1 MEPLY
6 TENRVVKPSAFGP
19 PEKGYFAVDDEQQ
32 SVNWDKCR
40 EQFAARF
47 TELSKGLFFCHNT
60 DEGRRTAS
68 FLIKTEQVV
77 GIADPN
83 RSKPFNYSTFAETDR
98 ANILWVGPSCFWMEA
113 EIKRQ
118 LLTVILRA
126 GMNYNPSKD
135 DYEDALW
142 KPDQLGNNYAA
153 KTKAAI
159 SRFLYG
165 FTDYVPPNSSSAWG
179 SFTNKV
185 GWVTL
190 FENKNE
196 ELIRERLVV
205 PEGESYQPCV
215 IGIGKLWG

>member
-1 MEPLY
+1 MELIY
-6 TENRVVKPSAFGP
+6 TEKRVVKPSAFGP

-32 SVNWDKCR
+32 AASWDKCR

-47 TELSKGLFFCHNT
+47 IESSKGLFFCHDTN
-60 DEGRRTAS
+60 EGCRTAS
-68 FLIKTEQVV
+68 FLIKTEQVI
-77 GIADPN
+77 GIAD
-83 RSKPFNYSTFAETDR
+83 RRRPFNYSMFAETDR
-98 ANILWVGPSCFWMEA
+98 ANILWVGPSYFWMGSEVR
-113 EIKRQ
+113 RQ

-126 GMNYNPSKD
+126 GMNYNPSKN
-135 DYEDALW
+135 DYEEALW
-142 KPDQLGNNYAA
+142 KPDQLGNNYTA

-165 FTDYVPPNSSSAWG
+165 FTDYVPPDASSAWG

-190 FENKNE
+190 FENKSE
-196 ELIRERLVV
+196 EVVRTRLVV